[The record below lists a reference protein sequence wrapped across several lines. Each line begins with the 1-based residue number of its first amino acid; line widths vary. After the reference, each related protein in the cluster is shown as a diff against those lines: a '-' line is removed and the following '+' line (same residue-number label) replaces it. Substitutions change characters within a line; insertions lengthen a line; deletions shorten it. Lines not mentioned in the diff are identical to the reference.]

1 MFYLICN
8 PTSRSGN
15 LDGAEAQLRR
25 AFEKKGIPYR
35 LAHTR
40 HKGHAVKLAA
50 KVCTYAAEE
59 GKPASLIVLGGD
71 GTINEVLSGITD
83 FSLVR
88 FGVVPSGSGNDFLRG
103 LNVNGTTEEIIEQ
116 ILKNEFVRAADV
128 GVLTAETEDGPVTR
142 RFGVSAGIGFD
153 AAICEEIDRS
163 PVKSILNKVRLGQL
177 SYGVIGVKQVITAPH
192 VSCEIELDTGRIL
205 KAERLL
211 FTAIMNLP
219 YEGGGYPFAPDAQ
232 CDDGRLDLM
241 VADSVGGISALLLF
255 PKAKAGKLD
264 GTSGITYLRCKEAE
278 IRTESPLWIHTDGE
292 PLCQT
297 SHLTVSVIPS
307 CLRLLL

>member
-15 LDGAEAQLRR
+15 LDGAEARLRN
-25 AFEKKGIPYR
+25 ALEKNGIPYR

-40 HKGHAVKLAA
+40 YQGHAAKLAK
-50 KVCTYAAEE
+50 KVCQYAAED

-71 GTINEVLSGITD
+71 GTINEAINGITD
-83 FSLVR
+83 FSLIR

-103 LNVNGTTEEIIEQ
+103 LGVNGSTDEIISQ
-116 ILKNEFVRAADV
+116 VLKNEFVRAADV
-128 GVLTAETEDGPVTR
+128 GELTCETESGPLIR

-163 PVKSILNKVRLGQL
+163 PVKSVLNKVRLGQL

-192 VSCEIELDTGRIL
+192 VSCEIELENGYIA
-205 KAERLL
+205 KADRLL
-211 FTAIMNLP
+211 FTAVMNLP
-219 YEGGGYPFAPDAQ
+219 FEGGGYPFGPKAKP
-232 CDDGRLDLM
+232 DDGLLDLM

-255 PKAKAGKLD
+255 PKAKSGKLE
-264 GTSGITYLRCKEAE
+264 GTKGISFLKCAKAA
-278 IRTESPLWIHTDGE
+278 IRTDAPLWVHTDGE
-292 PLCQT
+292 TLCKT
-297 SHLTVSVIPS
+297 ANLTVRVIPS
-307 CLRLLL
+307 CLRLLI